1 MNTLS
6 LSVPGCSEGFL
17 HWDTTLRKV
26 YHCTNELLFFL
37 PVTGGKNVS
46 TCFSRRITFHSF
58 SALFTSVV
66 CVFLTA
72 VGDVGDVRRV

>member
-26 YHCTNELLFFL
+26 NHCTNELLGFL
-37 PVTGGKNVS
+37 PVTGAKMS
-46 TCFSRRITFHSF
+46 ARFSRHITFHSF

-72 VGDVGDVRRV
+72 VGDVGDVR

>member
-17 HWDTTLRKV
+17 HWDTTLRKI
-26 YHCTNELLFFL
+26 YHCTNELLVFF
-37 PVTGGKNVS
+37 TSNWGKNVS
-46 TCFSRRITFHSF
+46 TCFSCHITFHSF

-72 VGDVGDVRRV
+72 VGDVGDVR